1 MSSRA
6 RTKIGLANFGGT
18 IDAIVRVAK
27 EAEDAN
33 FDAIWIPEFNDR
45 SATVPLAAV
54 AAATSRIDIG
64 SAIMYAFGRVPL
76 VLAAEA
82 RDLDRMSDG
91 RMTLGLGAGTRK
103 MQQEWLGQDG
113 LHPAPRLEE
122 LIPLLRSLWSLHE
135 GPVHHEGRFY
145 RVNIDPTH
153 SPNVPL
159 RQDIP
164 IYVGAVNERMLEAV
178 GRVADGLLSHPLCS
192 PEYLQDSVRPALMRG
207 AQRSGRPMPVVAG
220 YLICSIDEDSAAA
233 RRRAAAQIA
242 FYAVTKTYHPMLI
255 QSGFDE
261 EVEAIRARWEAN
273 DQVGMVSAVSSP
285 MIDALALAGTPD
297 EVLDHYRAR
306 WEGLYDSVVLY
317 PPTFGDAADIEIVI
331 ETFAQ

>member
-1 MSSRA
+1 MSLGT

-18 IDAIVRVAK
+18 IDAIVRVA
-27 EAEDAN
+27 EQAEEAN
-33 FDAIWIPEFNDR
+33 FDTIWVPEFNDR

-54 AAATSRIDIG
+54 AAATTRIGIG

-91 RMTLGLGAGTRK
+91 RMTLGLGAGTKK
-103 MQQEWLGQDG
+103 MQQQWLGQDG

-122 LIPLLRSLWSLHE
+122 LIPLVRSLWRLHE

-159 RQDIP
+159 REDIP
-164 IYVGAVNERMLEAV
+164 IYVGAVNDRMLEAV
-178 GRVADGLLSHPLCS
+178 GKVADGLLSHPLCS
-192 PEYLQDSVRPALMRG
+192 PEYLQEVVRPALMRG
-207 AQRSGRPMPVVAG
+207 AQLSGRPMPLVAG
-220 YLICSIDEDSAAA
+220 YLICSIDQDSAAA

-242 FYAVTKTYHPMLI
+242 FYAVTKTYHAMLI

-261 EVEAIRARWEAN
+261 EVAAIRNHWECN
-273 DQVGMVSAVSSP
+273 NQVGMVSAVSHR
-285 MIDALALAGTPD
+285 MIDALAIAGTPD
-297 EVLDHYRAR
+297 EALDRYRSR
-306 WEGLYDSVVLY
+306 WEPLYDSVVLY
-317 PPTFGDAADIEIVI
+317 PPTFGDPADIELVI
-331 ETFAQ
+331 NTFAQ